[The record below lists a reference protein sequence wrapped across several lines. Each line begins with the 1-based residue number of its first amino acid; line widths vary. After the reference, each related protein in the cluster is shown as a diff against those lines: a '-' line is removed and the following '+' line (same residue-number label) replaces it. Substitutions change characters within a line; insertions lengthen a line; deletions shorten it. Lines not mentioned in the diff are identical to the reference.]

1 MDSQRWCVDLR
12 RVQNLANVRTVYSF
26 VGEQKAVQWYAS
38 TLRRTLRLGYQS
50 ALAKG
55 TGIGVVY
62 FSFNL
67 CYALL
72 LWYGGVLVR
81 DGAANGGMAIAT
93 IFAVIVG
100 GM

>member
-1 MDSQRWCVDLR
+1 M
-12 RVQNLANVRTVYSF
+12 QNLANVRTFYSF

-38 TLRRTLRLGYQS
+38 TLHRTLRLGYQS

-62 FSFNL
+62 FFINL

-72 LWYGGVLVR
+72 VWYGGVLVR
-81 DGAANGGMAIAT
+81 DDAAHGGLAIST
-93 IFAVIVG
+93 IFAVIAG